1 MLALKWIDKWQVNMR
16 SIIHDDSPVMKRRK
30 IWSLSGRH
38 EDIEKPTVMEQYNM
52 HMVGWTR
59 PTR

>member
-1 MLALKWIDKWQVNMR
+1 MR

-38 EDIEKPTVMEQYNM
+38 EDIEKPTVMEQYNII

-59 PTR
+59 LAR